1 MLPTF
6 IVIGAMKAGTTSL
19 YHYLSQ
25 HPEIGMSRRKELD
38 FFKTNADFAKGLDWY
53 AAQFPS
59 GSRVLGESSPNY
71 SKCHLFP
78 GVAERLHSVL
88 PRISLIYL
96 VRHPVDRAVSHYV
109 HRVSAGRESRP
120 IEAVFED
127 LEQNPYVLTGAYMF
141 QLRQFLK
148 FYPAE
153 RMLIVDADD
162 LLNDRV
168 RTMSR
173 IFKYLGVNERF
184 YSKSFASVHNTS
196 SSKRR
201 AGVFDKVLHRMPG
214 VSHVASHRLLLRV
227 LGKATGAKTGRP
239 VVSTAVS
246 SRLLDYYSDDIDALE
261 RFVGQRFPA
270 WHAPPATGT
279 PSAVPQLQS
288 SEG

>member
-25 HPEIGMSRRKELD
+25 HPEIGMSRHKELN

-109 HRVSAGRESRP
+109 HQVSTGKESRP
-120 IEAVFED
+120 FEAVFED

-141 QLRQFLK
+141 QLRQYLR

-153 RMLIVDADD
+153 RMLIV
-162 LLNDRV
+162 
-168 RTMSR
+168 
-173 IFKYLGVNERF
+173 
-184 YSKSFASVHNTS
+184 
-196 SSKRR
+196 
-201 AGVFDKVLHRMPG
+201 
-214 VSHVASHRLLLRV
+214 
-227 LGKATGAKTGRP
+227 
-239 VVSTAVS
+239 
-246 SRLLDYYSDDIDALE
+246 
-261 RFVGQRFPA
+261 
-270 WHAPPATGT
+270 
-279 PSAVPQLQS
+279 
-288 SEG
+288 

>member
-1 MLPTF
+1 
-6 IVIGAMKAGTTSL
+6 MKAGTTSL

-109 HRVSAGRESRP
+109 HQVSAGRESRP

-148 FYPAE
+148 FYQAE

-162 LLNDRV
+162 LLHDRA

-173 IFKYLGVNERF
+173 IFKFLDVNDRLRDE
-184 YSKSFASVHNTS
+184 SFSDLYNTS
-196 SSKRR
+196 TSKRR
-201 AGVFDKVLHRMPG
+201 ASVFTKAARRIPG
-214 VSHVASHRLLLRV
+214 ASQLASHRLLLRM
-227 LGKATGAKTGRP
+227 LGKTTGAKTGRP
-239 VVSTAVS
+239 VISAAVS
-246 SRLLDYYSDDIDALE
+246 SRLLHYYSDDIDALE
-261 RFVGQRFPA
+261 QFVGQRFRA